1 MSRNAPPPPIHI
13 ESTTWTR
20 DSHEL
25 FDYESRNI
33 TKSNFQVVGNA
44 RFIRRN
50 GEVSME
56 ADNGEIVEPAEH
68 TDYLLKC
75 VNFDTNLERCLMAVR
90 YLIQPAEKQPEGSR
104 WSAKKLW
111 MVIRDLGPYSMSEGD
126 VVKLGR
132 FKLRVRQLCGDE
144 SEELVRPD
152 LMGPE
157 SQTSMATCAPPEADG
172 MPCRICLLEASGSDE
187 DPLVEACAC
196 RGSIRYVH
204 LGCLRHWVEGRLSLN
219 SGSEQQGPAHTYLF
233 RQLACE
239 LCRTNYP
246 LYVKLHDGHV
256 ELLVPMPETR
266 APYMVLENMMRV
278 DPIGGGQTEGTDS
291 QSSVHA
297 RGVYVISLAGKKM
310 LRLGRG
316 HESDVRIADVSI
328 SRWHATV
335 SFTEDG
341 RFVLEDHNSKFGTL
355 VALRRPRVIEAALPR
370 KVPFSV
376 NFVGFICLEG
386 VFGHAVV
393 AGNLVT
399 VSVDRL
405 KIVTLPSIAVVV
417 SAEPAEGAESPKA
430 PVLTVQAGRTV
441 FRISRDVPPPLLPPA
456 SVSAMVGWGLDVDIF
471 RPDPVVHQ
479 EGASVADQNAAV
491 AMIAAQ
497 LGNDYRAA
505 ALALQRQQQ
514 LQQQQQQQQI
524 ENRTEGR
531 PDDEEEQR
539 QNDEQHSQQ

>member
-1 MSRNAPPPPIHI
+1 MSRSPPPPPIHI
-13 ESTTWTR
+13 EATTWTR

-25 FDYESRNI
+25 FDYESRSI
-33 TKSNFQVVGNA
+33 AKTNFEVVGNA
-44 RFIRRN
+44 RLIRRN

-56 ADNGEIVEPAEH
+56 SDCGELVEPAEH

-75 VNFDTNLERCLMAVR
+75 VNFDTK

-111 MVIRDLGPYSMSEGD
+111 LVIKDLGPYSISEGD

-132 FKLRVRQLCGDE
+132 FKLRVRQLCGYE

-172 MPCRICLLEASGSDE
+172 KPCRICLLEASGSDE

-204 LGCLRHWVEGRLSLN
+204 LGCLRHWVEGRLSLH
-219 SGSEQQGPAHTYLF
+219 SGSEQQGSTHTYLF

-246 LYVKLHDGHV
+246 LYVRLHDGHV
-256 ELLVPMPETR
+256 EQLVPMPETR

-278 DPIGGGQTEGTDS
+278 DPIGGGQTEGADN

-355 VALRRPRVIEAALPR
+355 VALRRPRVIEAAP
-370 KVPFSV
+370 PPEP
-376 NFVGFICLEG
+376 VGEEE
-386 VFGHAVV
+386 V
-393 AGNLVT
+393 
-399 VSVDRL
+399 
-405 KIVTLPSIAVVV
+405 
-417 SAEPAEGAESPKA
+417 PKA

-456 SVSAMVGWGLDVDIF
+456 
-471 RPDPVVHQ
+471 RPDPLVVP
-479 EGASVADQNAAV
+479 EGASIADQNVAV

-505 ALALQRQQQ
+505 AMALQRQQQ
-514 LQQQQQQQQI
+514 QQLMR
-524 ENRTEGR
+524 ERGGLR
-531 PDDEEEQR
+531 SDDEEDEEQWG
-539 QNDEQHSQQ
+539 NDEQPEQ

>member
-1 MSRNAPPPPIHI
+1 MR
-13 ESTTWTR
+13 T
-20 DSHEL
+20 
-25 FDYESRNI
+25 
-33 TKSNFQVVGNA
+33 
-44 RFIRRN
+44 N
-50 GEVSME
+50 GEVTVE
-56 ADNGEIVEPAEH
+56 ADNGDIVDPVEP

-75 VNFDTNLERCLMAVR
+75 VNFDTK

-104 WSAKKLW
+104 LSAKKLW
-111 MVIRDLGPYSMSEGD
+111 MVIRDLGPYSLSEGD

-172 MPCRICLLEASGSDE
+172 KPCRICLLEASGSDE

-204 LGCLRHWVEGRLSLN
+204 LGCLRHWVEGRLCLN

-256 ELLVPMPETR
+256 EQLVPMPETR

-355 VALRRPRVIEAALPR
+355 VALRRPRVIEAAP
-370 KVPFSV
+370 PPPPQSAD
-376 NFVGFICLEG
+376 GEG
-386 VFGHAVV
+386 
-393 AGNLVT
+393 
-399 VSVDRL
+399 SQQ
-405 KIVTLPSIAVVV
+405 
-417 SAEPAEGAESPKA
+417 PAKA

-441 FRISRDVPPPLLPPA
+441 FRISRDVPPPLMPPSRPEPVA
-456 SVSAMVGWGLDVDIF
+456 AQQLGAADI
-471 RPDPVVHQ
+471 DH
-479 EGASVADQNAAV
+479 NATV

-505 ALALQRQQQ
+505 AIALQRQQQ
-514 LQQQQQQQQI
+514 QAQQQ
-524 ENRTEGR
+524 EAERGTDER
-531 PDDEEEQR
+531 PDDDMADDNNDYNQR
-539 QNDEQHSQQ
+539 GGQPNEPQD

>member
-1 MSRNAPPPPIHI
+1 
-13 ESTTWTR
+13 
-20 DSHEL
+20 
-25 FDYESRNI
+25 
-33 TKSNFQVVGNA
+33 
-44 RFIRRN
+44 
-50 GEVSME
+50 ME

-75 VNFDTNLERCLMAVR
+75 VNFDTK

-152 LMGPE
+152 LMGAE

-256 ELLVPMPETR
+256 EQLVPMPETR

-355 VALRRPRVIEAALPR
+355 VALRRPRVIEAAPPP
-370 KVPFSV
+370 V
-376 NFVGFICLEG
+376 
-386 VFGHAVV
+386 
-393 AGNLVT
+393 
-399 VSVDRL
+399 
-405 KIVTLPSIAVVV
+405 
-417 SAEPAEGAESPKA
+417 PAEGAEAPKA

-456 SVSAMVGWGLDVDIF
+456 
-471 RPDPVVHQ
+471 RPDPVVIQ

-514 LQQQQQQQQI
+514 LQQQQQQQEQQQQQQI

-539 QNDEQHSQQ
+539 QNDEQQ